1 MKRFAPPPV
10 GSGSAPPPTSFE
22 WAPPPVVAPVDET
35 ETAPVFDV
43 AALTTAPPGE
53 QVAPGVRDDEGEVC
67 PLSTCRAPQRAP
79 LEGELGGVADDAVD
93 GLEVHGREVLGDES
107 QRARK
112 AEDEDDDARAPPSAA
127 RGAHSRE
134 WIIPSRTQKE
144 EARRIAWAL
153 SFPVLPQPTAANRSR
168 GDCSKG
174 GPARLVE

>member
-1 MKRFAPPPV
+1 M
-10 GSGSAPPPTSFE
+10 
-22 WAPPPVVAPVDET
+22 
-35 ETAPVFDV
+35 
-43 AALTTAPPGE
+43 
-53 QVAPGVRDDEGEVC
+53 APGVRDDEGEVC

-112 AEDEDDDARAPPSAA
+112 AEDEVDDARAPPSAA

-153 SFPVLPQPTAANRSR
+153 SFNPPVLPQPTAATAAEETAASADLLALWNS
-168 GDCSKG
+168 SSTETTTESAG
-174 GPARLVE
+174 GIL